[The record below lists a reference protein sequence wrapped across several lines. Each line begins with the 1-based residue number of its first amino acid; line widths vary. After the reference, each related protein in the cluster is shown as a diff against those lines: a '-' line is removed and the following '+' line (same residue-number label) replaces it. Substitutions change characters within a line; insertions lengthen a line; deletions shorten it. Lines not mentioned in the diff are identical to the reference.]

1 MKTSNKLLT
10 TLAVLLVII
19 PIIVVAINVKINY
32 RPATGEN
39 FVEDQEI
46 NAEPLDK
53 ESPGRTSI
61 PVKTAFSSVNV
72 PDAKRIYL
80 ELHFIKSVKAGVKVP
95 TDMKNDINFSINNT
109 GALQISFS
117 DKLNRSGNHRNGV
130 VILVYSPKIDELN
143 LNNLSSLVLTAK
155 ADTLNVNM
163 KRSGSIS
170 FGSPIKFSNLNGEF
184 KGVINQ
190 TDIKQLNVNLDS
202 ASFYSSNSSY
212 KNLVISSKNSS
223 IDIQGGENS
232 NNSIENLTIN
242 TFGKSD
248 FKMENVIVN
257 KISGSLSDETT
268 IGMPAKYLKQML
280 KN

>member
-10 TLAVLLVII
+10 ALAVLLVII

-32 RPATGEN
+32 RPATVEN

-61 PVKTAFSSVNV
+61 PIKTAFSSVNV

-130 VILVYSPKIDELN
+130 VIMVYSPNIDELN

-155 ADTLNVNM
+155 ADTLNINV

-170 FGSPIKFSNLNGEF
+170 FGSPITFSNLNGEF
-184 KGVINQ
+184 KEVINQ
-190 TDIKQLNVNLDS
+190 TNINQLNVNLDS

-248 FKMENVIVN
+248 FKMGNVIVN

>member
-1 MKTSNKLLT
+1 MKTSNKLLI
-10 TLAVLLVII
+10 TLAVLLII
-19 PIIVVAINVKINY
+19 VPIIVVAINAKINY
-32 RPATGEN
+32 KPSTSGG
-39 FVEDQEI
+39 FVEEQEI
-46 NAEPLDK
+46 NAEPFEKVSQDRIAI
-53 ESPGRTSI
+53 PINTS
-61 PVKTAFSSVNV
+61 FSSVNV

-80 ELHFIKSVKAGVKVP
+80 ELHLIKSAKSGVKVP

-117 DKLNRSGNHRNGV
+117 DKLNRSGNHHNGV

-155 ADTLNVNM
+155 VDTLNINM

-170 FGSPIKFSNLNGEF
+170 FGSPITFSNLNGEF

-190 TDIKQLNVNLDS
+190 TGIKQLNVNLDN

-223 IDIQGGENS
+223 INIQGGENS
-232 NNSIENLTIN
+232 NNNIENLTIN

>member
-10 TLAVLLVII
+10 ALAVLLVII

-61 PVKTAFSSVNV
+61 PIKTAFSSVNV

-95 TDMKNDINFSINNT
+95 TDMKNDISFSINNT

-117 DKLNRSGNHRNGV
+117 DKLNRSGNNRNGV

-155 ADTLNVNM
+155 ADTLNINM

-170 FGSPIKFSNLNGEF
+170 FGSPITFSVNDKFTR
-184 KGVINQ
+184 VINQ

-223 IDIQGGENS
+223 IDIQGSENS

>member
-10 TLAVLLVII
+10 ALAVLLVII

-32 RPATGEN
+32 RPATDEN

-61 PVKTAFSSVNV
+61 PIKTAFSSVNV

-95 TDMKNDINFSINNT
+95 TDMKNDISFSINNT

-117 DKLNRSGNHRNGV
+117 DKLNRSGNNRNGV

-155 ADTLNVNM
+155 ADTLNINM

-170 FGSPIKFSNLNGEF
+170 FGSPITFSVNDKLTR
-184 KGVINQ
+184 VINQ